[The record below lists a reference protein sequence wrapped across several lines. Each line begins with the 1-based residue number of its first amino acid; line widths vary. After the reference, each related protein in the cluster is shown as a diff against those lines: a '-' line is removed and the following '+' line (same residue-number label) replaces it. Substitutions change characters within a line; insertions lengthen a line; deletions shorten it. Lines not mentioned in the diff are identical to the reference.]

1 MTPTRTTLL
10 TLSLL
15 AMLGLLMTASPP
27 TLGQDAAPQSPHAD
41 TPSAPAEARAVSDDE
56 RDPAA
61 PIRVALL
68 TYGQQQTGICFADA
82 FLATY
87 ARETGQALQR
97 TFDTVALDSEQL
109 FDYPFVVL
117 SGERAFAQTQAE
129 KDNLKLYIER
139 GGFLLASAGCSN
151 NAWADGFVAMMS
163 ELFGE
168 DALSAIPNDH
178 LLFHTLYD
186 IESIDARK
194 PGGRVALYGYSVGDR
209 LRVLYSPLGLNDTAN
224 AGGGCCCCGGSEIR
238 NARLINANALAYALV
253 Q

>member
-1 MTPTRTTLL
+1 MTPIRTLL
-10 TLSLL
+10 ITLCLL
-15 AMLGLLMTASPP
+15 VGLGLPG
-27 TLGQDAAPQSPHAD
+27 TLPNPSQAEDGVTQE
-41 TPSAPAEARAVSDDE
+41 PSAEGTANERQADEDEAV
-56 RDPAA
+56 A

-87 ARETGQALQR
+87 SRETGQQLHR
-97 TFDTVALDSEQL
+97 SFDSVALDSEEL

-117 SGERAFAQTQAE
+117 SGERAFEPTPAE
-129 KDNLKLYIER
+129 KENLKRYLDR

-151 NAWADGFVAMMS
+151 NAWAQGFVAMMS
-163 ELFGE
+163 ELFGQTP
-168 DALSAIPNDH
+168 LKPIPNDH

-186 IESIDARK
+186 IDSIDARK
-194 PGGRVALYGYSVGDR
+194 PGGRVAIYGYSVDSQ
-209 LRVLYSPLGLNDTAN
+209 LRVLFSPLGLNDTSN

-238 NARLINANALAYALV
+238 NARLINANALAYALL